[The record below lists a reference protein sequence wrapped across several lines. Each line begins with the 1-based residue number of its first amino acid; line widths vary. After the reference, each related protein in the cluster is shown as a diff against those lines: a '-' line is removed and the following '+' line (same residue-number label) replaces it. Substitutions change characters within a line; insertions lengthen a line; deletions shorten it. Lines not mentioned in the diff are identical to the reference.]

1 MKQNQFKAF
10 FVILLITVMYLGA
23 CNESDDQKDQENDTA
38 VIEELKY
45 VDTIAFNRE
54 TPPELKTPE
63 SVKYDVDNKIFYVAN
78 INGNPTEKDGNGF
91 ISKVSLNGEIVEL
104 EWVTGLNAPKGM
116 GIYNG
121 ILYVTDIERL
131 VEISIET
138 GKILKDYPAEDA
150 EFLNDV
156 DIDKNGNVYVSDM
169 ASDRIFRL
177 SNDGFN
183 LWLQSPKFIK
193 PNGLFVDNNNLLVGV
208 NGQVLSVNIDTK
220 EINTFI
226 DSTGGID
233 GLESVGNNQ
242 YIFSDWSGH
251 IYLSSPGKDI
261 KLILDTAKDTIQAA
275 DIEYCPEKDLI
286 LVPTFFHNTVSV
298 YELVRK

>member
-1 MKQNQFKAF
+1 M
-10 FVILLITVMYLGA
+10 
-23 CNESDDQKDQENDTA
+23 
-38 VIEELKY
+38 
-45 VDTIAFNRE
+45 
-54 TPPELKTPE
+54 
-63 SVKYDVDNKIFYVAN
+63 
-78 INGNPTEKDGNGF
+78 
-91 ISKVSLNGEIVEL
+91 
-104 EWVTGLNAPKGM
+104 
-116 GIYNG
+116 
-121 ILYVTDIERL
+121 YVTDINRL
-131 VEISIET
+131 IEISIET
-138 GKILKDYPAEDA
+138 GKILNDYPIEDA
-150 EFLNDV
+150 EFLNDI

-177 SNDGFN
+177 KNDNFD
-183 LWLQSPKFIK
+183 LWLQSEQFVK
-193 PNGLFVDNNNLLVGV
+193 PNGLFVDNDVLLVGTYMRI
-208 NGQVLSVNIDTK
+208 LSVNIETK

-233 GLESVGNNQ
+233 GLESVGNDQ

-286 LVPTFFHNTVSV
+286 LVPTFFHNTVSA